1 MKKLFYFTFLL
12 IAGIGCSNIDND
24 KKIKEDEEK
33 KNRWILVGKRGKRIN
48 SLCEQFDAVKFPA
61 ADIDAN
67 SNTLKIQT
75 FFKENKTVLFDGK
88 FEDVFEKDG
97 ETIVVLSFS
106 IGGLFNDEAEILFNL
121 SVPENLETLFKDK
134 PKEDGSMFSLP
145 SWLDSGD
152 YYVVCE
158 CYSVNKTN
166 VLDSAEDE
174 EGNTIEVIKKAII
187 VTGKLIKAVEI
198 PK

>member
-1 MKKLFYFTFLL
+1 MKNYFYFTLLL
-12 IAGIGCSNIDND
+12 IAVIGCINDDYD

-33 KNRWILVGKRGKRIN
+33 KNRLLLEAKREKLIN
-48 SLCEQFDAVKFPA
+48 NLCEQFDAVKFPA

-75 FFKENKTVLFDGK
+75 FFQENKTVLFDGK

-187 VTGKLIKAVEI
+187 VTGKLIKAEEI